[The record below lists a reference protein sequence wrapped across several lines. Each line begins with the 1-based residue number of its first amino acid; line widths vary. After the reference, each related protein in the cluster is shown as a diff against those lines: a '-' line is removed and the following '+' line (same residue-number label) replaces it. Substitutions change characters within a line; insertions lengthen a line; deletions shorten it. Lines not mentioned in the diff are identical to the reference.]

1 MVPKHISLNP
11 GKDYWN
17 CTVKSA
23 FAGRALVALLHCDR
37 RSGQEVRLEFVT
49 VKDCCVCKQHLL
61 PIQALRLCPVMDMIQ
76 SPPTSS

>member
-1 MVPKHISLNP
+1 MVPKHISLNSRK
-11 GKDYWN
+11 GLLELY
-17 CTVKSA
+17 CEVA

-61 PIQALRLCPVMDMIQ
+61 PVQALRLCPVMDMIQ
-76 SPPTSS
+76 SSPASS